1 MMKEK
6 LPQQYWEFAEIFSKK
21 ASDQLSLHKDKIN
34 HDIILKNENNLT
46 LSSLYSMSLK
56 QLELIKAYLENHL
69 KKGFMVL
76 SDASYAS
83 PVLFAKKPE
92 GGWHFCVDYQK
103 LNAITKKDKYPL
115 PLIEETLAWLVRV
128 KIFTKLNVQQAF
140 YQIRMKE
147 SVKNLIT
154 F

>member
-1 MMKEK
+1 MVKEK

-21 ASDQLSLHKDKIN
+21 ASDQLPLHKDKVD

-69 KKGFMVL
+69 KKSFIVL

-83 PVLFAKKPE
+83 PVLFAKKSE
-92 GGWHFCVDYQK
+92 GEWHFCVDY
-103 LNAITKKDKYPL
+103 
-115 PLIEETLAWLVRV
+115 
-128 KIFTKLNVQQAF
+128 
-140 YQIRMKE
+140 
-147 SVKNLIT
+147 
-154 F
+154 